1 MCMYEGEAM
10 QFKSPE
16 FLTLLLVLLPI
27 GVVLFRKREGLG
39 KYFNKSVLDKLQ
51 LHSGM
56 VSVGM
61 KSAMLLLAMALMMIA
76 LARPYI
82 DHGEVKVKSST
93 IDIIA
98 GFDISRSMFANDVY
112 PSRLTLAKQK
122 FKTFSDD
129 FKEAKIGVIGFS
141 SRAFL
146 ISPLTEDFN
155 TLEYLVSNMNT
166 DSVSLRGTSILD
178 ALEVTADL
186 MQDGDKKA
194 FLLFTDGGDKSDFK
208 KEIAYAKANNIVLY
222 IYNIGTKKGG
232 VIPTENGAL
241 TDKNGDI
248 VVVRLNEAIKTLALE
263 SGGAYMQYS
272 LKHND
277 IHALADAIK
286 SHFHNQKE
294 ESMNTIRD
302 IKELFIY
309 PLAAGIVLLFAA
321 LYSLPLKR
329 RRHA

>member
-1 MCMYEGEAM
+1 ML
-10 QFKSPE
+10 FKSPE
-16 FLTLLLVLLPI
+16 LLMFLVLLLPI
-27 GVVLFRKREGLG
+27 GIVLYRKREGLG
-39 KYFNKSVLDKLQ
+39 KYFSKEVLKKLQ
-51 LHSGM
+51 LQEGV

-61 KSAMLLLAMALMMIA
+61 KSGFLLLSLALMVIA

-82 DHGEVKVKSST
+82 DHGEIKVKSST
-93 IDIIA
+93 IDLIV

-112 PSRLTLAKQK
+112 PNRLSLAKEK
-122 FKTFSDD
+122 FKAFSND

-155 TLEYLVSNMNT
+155 TLEYLVSHMNT

-186 MQDGDKKA
+186 MKESDKKA
-194 FLLFTDGGDKSDFK
+194 FMLFTDGGDNTTFD
-208 KEIAYAKANNIVLY
+208 KEITYAKAHNIVLY

-232 VIPTENGAL
+232 VIPTDHGAL

-248 VVVRLNEAIKTLALE
+248 VVVHLNEAIKTLALE

-272 LKHND
+272 LKRND
-277 IHALADAIK
+277 IKALADAIK
-286 SHFHNQKE
+286 KHFQNAKE
-294 ESMNTIRD
+294 ESIDMIRD

-309 PLAAGIVLLFAA
+309 PLLAGILFLFAA

-329 RRHA
+329 RRYV